1 MPSRRY
7 IQLASLNEQALP
19 RSLARLNSIEE
30 CTRTSCFDIQREW

>member
-19 RSLARLNSIEE
+19 RASARLMNPIAEHAH
-30 CTRTSCFDIQREW
+30 TSCLDIQRE